1 MILAFV
7 RRLMKKARAHHCGRA
22 FKLESYKKIKFSICL
37 YSFFVLITPYYIYNI
52 CHFLCTIAW
61 I

>member
-22 FKLESYKKIKFSICL
+22 SKLESYKKIKFSICL
-37 YSFFVLITPYYIYNI
+37 YLFLRSNYTLLYNNICYAYYI
-52 CHFLCTIAW
+52 
-61 I
+61 